1 MYHPEQRLFGCWL
14 LAFTL
19 VLLLMLPFPVA
30 AEVSAVKTVD
40 GLKQPWGMAFLPDG
54 DILISERSGTLRRIH
69 NGKLL
74 DAPVSGLPAIE
85 EHGQGGLLGLAL
97 HPQFAKNHWLYVA
110 YAGKGKG
117 GYSTHLARGQ
127 YQDGAL
133 TQWQVLFEATP
144 KSDPGQHFG
153 GRVVFDRSG
162 YVYLSLGDRGERDSA
177 QDLSSH
183 AGSVIRLHDDGRIP
197 ADNPFVNTPGAKP
210 EIYSY
215 GHRNMQCMALHPVS
229 GQVWTCEHGPQ
240 GGDEV
245 NIERAGANYGW
256 PVITYGEEYGGGAV
270 GKGATQQ
277 EGMEQPVLFWKPS
290 IAPSGM
296 AFYTGDKYPAW
307 RGNLFVGA
315 LKSEL
320 VSRVILDGNRYVN
333 EERLL
338 ENTIGRIRDIQQAP
352 DGYLY
357 VLTDEDKG
365 GLYRLELVEQGT

>member
-1 MYHPEQRLFGCWL
+1 MYHPEQRLFGGWL

-30 AEVSAVKTVD
+30 AGVSAVKTVD

-54 DILISERSGTLRRIH
+54 EILISERSGTLRRIH

-74 DAPVSGLPAIE
+74 AAPVSGLPAIE

-153 GRVVFDRSG
+153 GRIVFDRAG

-245 NIERAGANYGW
+245 NIEGAGANYGW

-277 EGMEQPVLFWKPS
+277 EGMEQPVLYWKPS

-296 AFYTGDKYPAW
+296 TFYTGDKYPAW

-320 VSRVILDGNRYVN
+320 VSRVTLDGNRYVS

-338 ENTIGRIRDIQQAP
+338 ENAIGRIRDIQQAP

-357 VLTDEDKG
+357 VLTDEDEG
-365 GLYRLELVEQGT
+365 GLYRLEASD